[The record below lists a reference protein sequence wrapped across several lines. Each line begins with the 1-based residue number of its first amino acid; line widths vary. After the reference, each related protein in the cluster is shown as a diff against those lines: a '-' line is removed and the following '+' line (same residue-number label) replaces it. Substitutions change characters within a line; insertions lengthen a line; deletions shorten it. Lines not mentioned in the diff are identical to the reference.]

1 MRPQPVMPSRS
12 LTSAA
17 LRTPGC
23 VPQRDRPAP
32 PRPLRPHA
40 NLEQARCR
48 RSHGVDSS
56 RLCSH
61 EDSVVIAV
69 DVKSEH
75 RIVPDATAMLG
86 RNDPS
91 ALLAPDEDGAAIF
104 ADPHQIRHVN
114 GSAGWRDLADT
125 IVNAR
130 TNDGGA
136 SSSRVETDTPVG
148 TSGQDGK
155 PSAAHG
161 ITAAA
166 ATMIA
171 RIPTSPVRS
180 AFFIPVEPQSP
191 RSPEFNRR
199 APFLATTTQRPWRT
213 RARRFARKSDECLRK
228 RCAPCPKFFAPPFSF
243 DK

>member
-17 LRTPGC
+17 LRTLGC
-23 VPQRDRPAP
+23 VRQRDRPAP

-48 RSHGVDSS
+48 RAYGVDSS

-91 ALLAPDEDGAAIF
+91 ALLAPDEDGRRFLPILTRSVTSMGAPAGAIS
-104 ADPHQIRHVN
+104 PTRSSMPGPMMVGRHP
-114 GSAGWRDLADT
+114 AE
-125 IVNAR
+125 
-130 TNDGGA
+130 
-136 SSSRVETDTPVG
+136 SR
-148 TSGQDGK
+148 
-155 PSAAHG
+155 
-161 ITAAA
+161 
-166 ATMIA
+166 
-171 RIPTSPVRS
+171 RILRS
-180 AFFIPVEPQSP
+180 APAGRTGSH
-191 RSPEFNRR
+191 
-199 APFLATTTQRPWRT
+199 RPHT
-213 RARRFARKSDECLRK
+213 G
-228 RCAPCPKFFAPPFSF
+228 
-243 DK
+243 